1 MLGVEKKVAATVGT
15 IAASLISVSLASPAY
30 AEFKV
35 RSPQVEYG
43 ECELEHNGSTTFD
56 KKKSG
61 LSNNQSYT
69 IEVGCGITPFWQA
82 ELEAELGAPS
92 GTNLRYNA
100 TTFENTFQL
109 TPTGEYW
116 ADLGFFFEYSQ
127 SADRRSPN
135 SLNFGPILQKEG
147 LGLAGSPSLHT
158 LNLFFGKEVG
168 HDRSD
173 DTAFSFAWQSRLRLD
188 KLFEPGLELYS
199 NIADI
204 EKPGKFAEQEHR
216 LGPMFAGNYSM
227 GRIGEVKYEL
237 GYLFGLTRAT
247 ENGAVRWRLEY
258 EVVF

>member
-1 MLGVEKKVAATVGT
+1 MRLIEKRSTAMLAA
-15 IAASLISVSLASPAY
+15 IAASGFAAVLASPAH

-69 IEVGCGITPFWQA
+69 IELGCGVTPFWQA
-82 ELEAELGAPS
+82 EIEAELGAPS
-92 GTNLRYNA
+92 STDLRYNA

-109 TPTGEYW
+109 TPQGEYW

-127 SADRRSPN
+127 SPDRHSPN
-135 SLNFGPILQKEG
+135 AINFGPLLQKET
-147 LGLAGSPSLHT
+147 AGFFDSPSLHT
-158 LNLFFGKEVG
+158 LNLLFGKELG

-173 DTAFSFAWQSRLRLD
+173 DTPFSFAWQSRLRLN
-188 KLFEPGLELYS
+188 KLFEPGIELYS
-199 NIADI
+199 NISDI
-204 EKPGKFAEQEHR
+204 EKPGKLEQQHR
-216 LGPMFAGNYSM
+216 LGPMFAGNYGL
-227 GRIGEVKYEL
+227 GRIGEIKYEL

-258 EVVF
+258 EVV